1 MCLLAKRV
9 TCTRSGASDITAILT
24 QASARG
30 GGQGTRA
37 VAQVRMGRDECATQ
51 CQCRCVDVRTAALT
65 AAKVFELVIGEIEK
79 SAAPGSNEPQPSKCV
94 VM

>member
-1 MCLLAKRV
+1 
-9 TCTRSGASDITAILT
+9 
-24 QASARG
+24 
-30 GGQGTRA
+30 
-37 VAQVRMGRDECATQ
+37 MGRDECATQ
-51 CQCRCVDVRTAALT
+51 CQCRCVDVHTAALT